1 MDLIT
6 AVDYLESQRELEHE
20 ARALMP
26 FDPTECTYNMGELR
40 QPVYACLTCAG
51 DQSKDGFAAIGVC
64 YSCSIQCHAEHD
76 LVELF
81 SKRSFTCDCGTT
93 RMSNVPSGG
102 CRLRQGGSR
111 RPSANKRAPPL
122 PVLRAGLG
130 TGSEPSSRRN
140 SLEGNL
146 STSADDI
153 PSLGNSYNQNFKG
166 LFCSCSE
173 PYNPLDESRVMIQ
186 CHFGFACGEDWYHED
201 CIMGIRPL
209 KMPRKQL
216 VNLLN
221 ELSAPLEDAQT
232 ELIKKEDQ
240 NEGKDQNKDT
250 HKSTPFPDL
259 DDFDLFICWKCVD
272 VFPAI
277 FEELTAN
284 SAIVFKKLPHRQVN
298 SLDEWKKMDGSDDGP
313 PAKKVKSSNHFSV
326 FFANGFQAPT
336 KQLRESLENNKAETS
351 VVSKVAL
358 LEFLK
363 NYEYLYMDD
372 PVYEPPADEDEE
384 RSSLLDLGAEAL
396 HSLPREQAIEGL
408 QVYDKI
414 RSKLRDF
421 FKPFAEQGKVVT
433 EDEVRGFFEKMKKSD
448 EER

>member
-1 MDLIT
+1 
-6 AVDYLESQRELEHE
+6 
-20 ARALMP
+20 
-26 FDPTECTYNMGELR
+26 
-40 QPVYACLTCAG
+40 
-51 DQSKDGFAAIGVC
+51 
-64 YSCSIQCHAEHD
+64 
-76 LVELF
+76 
-81 SKRSFTCDCGTT
+81 
-93 RMSNVPSGG
+93 
-102 CRLRQGGSR
+102 
-111 RPSANKRAPPL
+111 
-122 PVLRAGLG
+122 
-130 TGSEPSSRRN
+130 
-140 SLEGNL
+140 
-146 STSADDI
+146 
-153 PSLGNSYNQNFKG
+153 
-166 LFCSCSE
+166 
-173 PYNPLDESRVMIQ
+173 MIQ